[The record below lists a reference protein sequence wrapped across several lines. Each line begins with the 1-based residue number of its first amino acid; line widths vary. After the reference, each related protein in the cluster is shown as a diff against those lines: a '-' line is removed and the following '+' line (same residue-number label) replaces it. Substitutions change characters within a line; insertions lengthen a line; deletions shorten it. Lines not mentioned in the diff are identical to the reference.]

1 MSYDQGGGLKSAYV
15 NKDDIEVVEGRLVMI
30 TSIELELDVEGKI
43 KTFFITE
50 KTTFWRGGE
59 TNISRFKLGDTVMI
73 RFNKN
78 SFVERAWANLT
89 RVQGKIQHSIE
100 NGYRIIVAGNI
111 NRGVNIVI
119 DKQRTILACSANNNE
134 LNELAKT
141 HLLENLQEGTF
152 IDVIGIRLEDGSIL
166 GTLISTDE
174 LIIGQAKSEQNS
186 DANSCIPPSQ
196 NPIKDDSVS
205 PQFVY
210 SYTGYATWYDC
221 PDPITGSKGRCGTC
235 STSRSDQAAWP
246 SMDLSCSGCT
256 TSCCSCSNGCKN
268 QVTLPCDWII
278 SFYDYC
284 GDRWGGAYIA
294 DCGPHQISLC
304 SRTCGDCMGYASPI
318 IDLTKPTFAKYYD
331 PAYRG
336 CFSTYVETNW

>member
-1 MSYDQGGGLKSAYV
+1 MSYNQGGRLESAYV
-15 NKDDIEVVEGRLVMI
+15 GKDEIEVVEGRLVKI
-30 TSIELELDVEGKI
+30 TNTELELDVEGKI
-43 KTFFITE
+43 RIFSLTD

-59 TNISRFKLGDTVMI
+59 TDISSFKLGDTVMI

-78 SFVERAWANLT
+78 SIVERAWANLT
-89 RVQGKIQHSIE
+89 RVQGQIQHSLD
-100 NGYRIIVAGNI
+100 NGYRILASGIENL
-111 NRGVNIVI
+111 GVNIVI
-119 DKQRTILACSANNNE
+119 DKQRTILASSANNKE
-134 LNELAKT
+134 LVEARLP
-141 HLLENLQEGTF
+141 EDLQEGTF

-166 GTLISTDE
+166 GTLISHDE
-174 LIIGQAKSEQNS
+174 PIMGETKTEQNS
-186 DANSCIPPSQ
+186 NTNSFISLPQ
-196 NPIKDDSVS
+196 NPNNDNSVS
-205 PQFVY
+205 PEFVY

-246 SMDLSCSGCT
+246 SMDSSCSGCT
-256 TSCCSCSNGCKN
+256 TTCCNCSSGCKN
-268 QVTLPCDWII
+268 QVTLPCGWTV

-294 DCGPHQISLC
+294 DCGPYQISLC

-336 CFSTYVETNW
+336 CFSAYVETNW